1 MFACVSRCFCVCVCT
16 GRGVCVCV
24 CGGEIPASVEAE
36 EEVISSCRTRQMV
49 EYTIYVGVRGQL
61 FEY

>member
-1 MFACVSRCFCVCVCT
+1 MCVCALEE
-16 GRGVCVCV
+16 VCVCV
-24 CGGEIPASVEAE
+24 CRGEIPASVEAE
-36 EEVISSCRTRQMV
+36 EEAISSCRTRQMV